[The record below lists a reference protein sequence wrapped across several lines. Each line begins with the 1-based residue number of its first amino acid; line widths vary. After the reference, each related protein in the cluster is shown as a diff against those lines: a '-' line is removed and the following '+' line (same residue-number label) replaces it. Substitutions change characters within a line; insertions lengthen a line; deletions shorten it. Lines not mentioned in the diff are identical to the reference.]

1 MRLLQ
6 RSERE
11 SKRQGAFGTGTNR
24 NLLDRD
30 ERKEF
35 QARLGLAQKLLP
47 AAGGDDAAR
56 QRRNEA
62 EGLVEKAAASGWSQ
76 LSPAEQAGF
85 EELWRTALPSLPA
98 QEVRRGRE
106 EGVFPPRDQERVFGA
121 NLPLALTGRPLE
133 GPLGWLSPPQLE
145 RARGLASE
153 TLPEICPRCTR
164 GCREILRA
172 DWRARRYP
180 RDARE
185 HAGPLSGSFLS
196 LAPSSLWLLPLSGSF
211 LSLAPSSLWLLPLSG
226 LFPPRPVES
235 RGPFATSRRGGVA
248 APRRRRSSSA
258 APSSS
263 TASSAASPRGRGCS
277 PPRTRAT
284 RGTLPRSAAV
294 APSSSCARRG
304 STSGRSR
311 RRVCASRPPPS
322 AARWAPPRWPTR
334 ARAPPR
340 PSWARATSACSRRT
354 SRRGATRWRPAG
366 SGSASSRTTRRTLAG
381 ARPSS
386 SLRCCRSWPPRPP
399 RRSAIGRCSLSP
411 SPREPMATRS
421 TARAGAASRRRRR
434 RSRGCTRRRCS
445 ARCSTRTT
453 REGWGECRSRG
464 GSRRCW
470 RSAACSDASSRLQ
483 SRSSPR
489 ARCPR
494 CGRRREHRA
503 RVREVQV
510 QAVFCT
516 ARPTHMHIARRRV
529 VEQSSVREP
538 APLLSSLFL
547 L

>member
-180 RDARE
+180 RSARE
-185 HAGPLSGSFLS
+185 HAGPLSGPFLS

-211 LSLAPSSLWLLPLSG
+211 LSLDFFLPGPSRAEGRAPRRGGAVWPRLGDGDLPARRRAARRRAAPLRRGDGAARPLGRAQPVALCPARQRRRRPPPVPGAAAPLAVPAAESARPGRHPRRRDGRRRAGRRARGRRRVRAGRGRRRRARVERRGVARRACGRLGVGLRPRGRRGVLWRGPAP
-226 LFPPRPVES
+226 PPRFAAAARGRLGHRGAARLVAALSLPPRGS
-235 RGPFATSRRGGVA
+235 RWPPDRRHGLAPRRAAADGARVGVQGVA
-248 APRRRRSSSA
+248 APHAARRARQ
-258 APSSS
+258 
-263 TASSAASPRGRGCS
+263 GRGG
-277 PPRTRAT
+277 AN
-284 RGTLPRSAAV
+284 
-294 APSSSCARRG
+294 
-304 STSGRSR
+304 
-311 RRVCASRPPPS
+311 
-322 AARWAPPRWPTR
+322 AARAV
-334 ARAPPR
+334 
-340 PSWARATSACSRRT
+340 
-354 SRRGATRWRPAG
+354 GLG
-366 SGSASSRTTRRTLAG
+366 G
-381 ARPSS
+381 
-386 SLRCCRSWPPRPP
+386 
-399 RRSAIGRCSLSP
+399 
-411 SPREPMATRS
+411 
-421 TARAGAASRRRRR
+421 AGAARLARTRPRACRAARRRAQGALGAAGAGNIE
-434 RSRGCTRRRCS
+434 RG
-445 ARCSTRTT
+445 
-453 REGWGECRSRG
+453 
-464 GSRRCW
+464 
-470 RSAACSDASSRLQ
+470 
-483 SRSSPR
+483 
-489 ARCPR
+489 
-494 CGRRREHRA
+494 
-503 RVREVQV
+503 VREVQV
-510 QAVFCT
+510 QAVSCG
-516 ARPTHMHIARRRV
+516 ARPTHMHIARPRRGA
-529 VEQSSVREP
+529 ELRES
-538 APLLSSLFL
+538 APLLSSFL
-547 L
+547 CF